1 MHYTCPYCNTQS
13 KYDGLYDHVLNVDSN
28 RWMFSHDL
36 LNSITCYYVT
46 DPQPSDETIIGIFQ
60 TVYTNNG
67 SFCDFPCV
75 RTAVVIWRS
84 FIWLQAF
91 KLLPICVF
99 CDTNLIQN
107 INDNPSGRVKHLVM
121 DGVYVGHHKKYAH
134 MIRNP
139 KYIFRPNYILPN
151 TATGNDRLITNT
163 SIRLLMIRFSIQ
175 HLGTIRADWVC

>member
-1 MHYTCPYCNTQS
+1 M
-13 KYDGLYDHVLNVDSN
+13 VA
-28 RWMFSHDL
+28 
-36 LNSITCYYVT
+36 SI
-46 DPQPSDETIIGIFQ
+46 QII
-60 TVYTNNG
+60 
-67 SFCDFPCV
+67 
-75 RTAVVIWRS
+75 
-84 FIWLQAF
+84 
-91 KLLPICVF
+91 
-99 CDTNLIQN
+99 TNLCFLRYKFDTKYQ
-107 INDNPSGRVKHLVM
+107 PSGRVKHLVM